1 MQVSSL
7 APECLLYLFYRDAF
21 SLLHKYTYLP
31 GFTVDDDDEGVV
43 VGLSCASTSLRQEEE
58 DEISAHDGSTY
69 CPWCD
74 DEGAPNQV
82 REGCEF
88 YVGRTLRVLD
98 DRLFDFVER
107 MRGRDFEAALPKTT
121 TSEEEEEEGAKA
133 VAHGYLAR

>member
-1 MQVSSL
+1 MEPSW
-7 APECLLYLFYRDAF
+7 A
-21 SLLHKYTYLP
+21 
-31 GFTVDDDDEGVV
+31 
-43 VGLSCASTSLRQEEE
+43 
-58 DEISAHDGSTY
+58 
-69 CPWCD
+69 D